1 MGTGLSTR
9 IICGLFA
16 ALVATVLVGCGSA
29 STPTPP
35 ATSTAH
41 SAAEIQIVEVP
52 ETADYRDPL
61 AKDMGDITWTAV
73 TQTTGVS
80 QDAQARAAAIEAI
93 KTEGH
98 RLAAVDYSALSLD
111 AFKDVTGK
119 RQLTDNS
126 FAGGDV
132 RLEYVGEQ
140 NGNLALLLYDYKGEM
155 LPQLPDRPQVYRWVH
170 VYALYSI
177 PTGAVVRLAATIRG
191 EVQE

>member
-1 MGTGLSTR
+1 MGSGLRTR
-9 IICGLFA
+9 LICGLLA

-35 ATSTAH
+35 PTSTVPA
-41 SAAEIQIVEVP
+41 AAEIQIVEVP

-61 AKDMGDITWTAV
+61 AEDMGDITWTVV
-73 TQTTGVS
+73 TQTTAIS

-98 RLAAVDYSALSLD
+98 RLAAVDYSVLSLD

-126 FAGGDV
+126 FVGGDL
-132 RLEYVGEQ
+132 RLEYLGEQ
-140 NGNLALLLYDYKGEM
+140 NGNLTWLLYDYKGEM

-177 PTGAVVRLAATIRG
+177 PTGGVVRLAATIRG